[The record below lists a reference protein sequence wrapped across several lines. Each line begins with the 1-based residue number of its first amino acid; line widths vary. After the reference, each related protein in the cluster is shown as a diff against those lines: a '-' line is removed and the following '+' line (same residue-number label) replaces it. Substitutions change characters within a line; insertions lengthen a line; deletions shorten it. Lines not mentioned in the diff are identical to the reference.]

1 MRLFA
6 SLIFQKYL
14 EQPIL
19 AEFYS
24 ESKKQN
30 TSQRTHGIALIKVT
44 VASSRFLKGHRA
56 DSPQSDIPPF
66 HVTKRKCAA
75 LILKELE
82 QSRSHPK
89 ETEGA
94 EQVRWVRVTKPI
106 VLVHSTQHS
115 RQGMSQPS
123 PHQQAPAL
131 LPESL
136 LLCFSWFRVIRN
148 LSCGTSMLHYR
159 C

>member
-6 SLIFQKYL
+6 SLIFQKFL
-14 EQPIL
+14 EQPIK

-24 ESKKQN
+24 ESKKQY
-30 TSQRTHGIALIKVT
+30 TQRKNHGIALIQVM
-44 VASSRFLKGHRA
+44 VASSRFLRA
-56 DSPQSDIPPF
+56 YSPQSDIPPF

-115 RQGMSQPS
+115 RQGMFQPP
-123 PHQQAPAL
+123 PHQQAHAL

-148 LSCGTSMLHYR
+148 LSCGTSVLHYR

>member
-14 EQPIL
+14 EQPIK

-24 ESKKQN
+24 ESKKQYTQQKN
-30 TSQRTHGIALIKVT
+30 HGIALIQVM
-44 VASSRFLKGHRA
+44 VATSRFLRGHRA

-115 RQGMSQPS
+115 RQGMSS
-123 PHQQAPAL
+123 PAGPCTAL
-131 LPESL
+131 SESL

-148 LSCGTSMLHYR
+148 LSCGTSVINYR